1 MVPGFYAPDA
11 KLAHAAAAHLQDRFQ
26 HADAMKSLR
35 VVYLGDDGIERGAI
49 FLDDANPY
57 RQVLM
62 CQRNPGVEAAL
73 VAWRLYCLHS
83 NLFQAPER
91 RVERFLP
98 HHAVLIM
105 LDTASIGQIDI
116 ERGLLQTGERK

>member
-49 FLDDANPY
+49 RLDDANTY

-62 CQRNPGVEAAL
+62 WQRNPGVEAAL
-73 VAWRLYCLHS
+73 VAWRLDFFHMNRLQS
-83 NLFQAPER
+83 PER
-91 RVERFLP
+91 RVERFLA
-98 HHAVLIM
+98 HHAVLIV
-105 LDTASIGQIDI
+105 LDAASVGQVDI
-116 ERGLLQTGERK
+116 ERSLLQTGECK